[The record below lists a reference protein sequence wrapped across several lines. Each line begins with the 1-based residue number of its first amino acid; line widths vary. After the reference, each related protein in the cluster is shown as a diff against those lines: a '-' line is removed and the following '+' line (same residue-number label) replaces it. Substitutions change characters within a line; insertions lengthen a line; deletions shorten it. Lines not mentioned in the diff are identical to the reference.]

1 MAEQDRELRFLMG
14 KQRKSKS
21 LDRPQ
26 VCRLLSS
33 GRRARGGQEGEQC
46 CCSPFFLVFN
56 GERAV
61 DVCKMRSGNR
71 REDKRGH
78 LSNESHPVYSDFSH
92 VTSNV
97 ENASFAVGLRE
108 ENGSRNIERILP
120 LTKIIPAK
128 PSSKRPPRKSAPKK
142 QVKVVEEEEE
152 VVCPRPDCSAR
163 RLRLAD
169 LQMENEHLRSQFK
182 IIENKVIASKHKK
195 ALAEKNI
202 ALTEEKN
209 DNIRAQID
217 ETQGQMESLQAEIGL
232 SEISNKKLRE
242 KLSNLESEI
251 QILKEQAENDAE
263 VMRSLQNRSVEEM
276 VFAPKRYGGLRDSR
290 DAAEVR
296 TLRGFHDD
304 DDSDG

>member
-1 MAEQDRELRFLMG
+1 VVPIE
-14 KQRKSKS
+14 
-21 LDRPQ
+21 
-26 VCRLLSS
+26 
-33 GRRARGGQEGEQC
+33 
-46 CCSPFFLVFN
+46 
-56 GERAV
+56 
-61 DVCKMRSGNR
+61 MRSNR

-78 LSNESHPVYSDFSH
+78 LSDESHPVYSDFSH

-128 PSSKRPPRKSAPKK
+128 PSTKRPPRKTAPKK

-152 VVCPRPDCSAR
+152 AVCPRPDCSAR

-182 IIENKVIASKHKK
+182 MIENKVIASKHKK

-202 ALTEEKN
+202 AVTEEKN

-251 QILKEQAENDAE
+251 LLLKEQADHDAE

-276 VFAPKRYGGLRDSR
+276 VFAPKRYGGLRDSG
-290 DAAEVR
+290 DAEEVR
-296 TLRGFHDD
+296 TLRGFSYDD